1 MKTLQ
6 IIVILTLVNYV
17 MVYTTALMHGTKPEG
32 IATIVIMLII
42 DTILSFKLHKE
53 LE

>member
-6 IIVILTLVNYV
+6 IIVILTLVNYT
-17 MVYTTALMHGTKPEG
+17 MVYTTTLIHSATPEG
-32 IATIVIMLII
+32 ITTIVIMLVI
-42 DTILSFKLHKE
+42 DTVLSFKLHKE